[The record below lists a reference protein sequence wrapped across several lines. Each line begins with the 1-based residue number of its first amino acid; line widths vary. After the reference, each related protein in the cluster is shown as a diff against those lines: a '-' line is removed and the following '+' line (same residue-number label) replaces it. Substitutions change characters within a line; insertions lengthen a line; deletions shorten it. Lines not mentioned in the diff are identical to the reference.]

1 MNEIAILNVG
11 AGDTKLSF
19 DPKDKPGRE
28 HAKRVV
34 QDMLKRGYAIM
45 VQVGEQDGE
54 PIYRRAKGFDPKTC
68 EYIIMGTPDEEK
80 AQEPLAQKIAEDVE
94 FSEAPPRRKRGRP
107 RKARET
113 RVPAESTRAVSVAR
127 SAGG

>member
-1 MNEIAILNVG
+1 MSELAILNVG

-54 PIYRRAKGFDPKTC
+54 PIYRRAKAFDPKTC
-68 EYIIMGTPDEEK
+68 EYIVMGTPDEEK
-80 AQEPLAQKIAEDVE
+80 TAPLAQRIAEDVAT
-94 FSEAPPRRKRGRP
+94 SPARGKRGRP
-107 RKARET
+107 RKTAET
-113 RVPAESTRAVSVAR
+113 RIPADRTKAVGIAR